1 MDRLSRSRSV
11 NQWIKNNFTNYKLVT
26 RKKTSIISHTKAD
39 SDKPF
44 KVQEHKR
51 ERRTVKH
58 HLTKTGDYDS
68 MVLSDK
74 ERFGNECNAPKDG
87 KHYWKDDEG
96 KWKRK

>member
-1 MDRLSRSRSV
+1 LKHYEQYTRLFKNGEKNVSRSR
-11 NQWIKNNFTNYKLVT
+11 
-26 RKKTSIISHTKAD
+26 KKTPIISHTKAD

-74 ERFGNECNAPKDG
+74 ERFGNEWNAPKDG

>member
-1 MDRLSRSRSV
+1 MSRSR
-11 NQWIKNNFTNYKLVT
+11 
-26 RKKTSIISHTKAD
+26 KKTPRTGHTMAE

-58 HLTKTGDYDS
+58 HLTKSDDYDS
-68 MVLSDK
+68 MVLPDK
-74 ERFGNECNAPKDG
+74 ERFGNAWNAPKDG

>member
-1 MDRLSRSRSV
+1 MSRSR
-11 NQWIKNNFTNYKLVT
+11 KNTP
-26 RKKTSIISHTKAD
+26 IISHTKAD

-74 ERFGNECNAPKDG
+74 EQYGNDWESPKDG
-87 KHYWKDDEG
+87 KCWRDNPKD
-96 KWKRK
+96 KWMRK